1 MFLRLILLILRMI
14 DFEYSPS
21 NYFDGTGPSALVA
34 KLAYPESQWGDEIS
48 IYATPLDGE
57 IYFEAVD
64 FYGNEYS
71 LTPEKSTKPLTLQE
85 IIIMIETID
94 VFLNGEQGKI
104 QITLMGI
111 PNVESLAYPQLQ
123 EYFTEKR
130 KNFGF
135 L

>member
-1 MFLRLILLILRMI
+1 MI
-14 DFEYSPS
+14 NFEFAPS

-34 KLAYPESQWGDEIS
+34 KLAYPESQWGDEIA
-48 IYATPLDGE
+48 IYASTLDGE

-64 FYGNEYS
+64 FYGNEYI

-85 IIIMIETID
+85 IIFMIETID
-94 VFLNGEQGKI
+94 VSFNDEQGKI
-104 QITLMGI
+104 YITLKGI
-111 PNVESLAYPQLQ
+111 PKVESLAYPQLH